1 MPTSARRLAS
11 AFPSSGNSVPSTEI
25 VPDWMVS
32 SRLIARQSV
41 DLPEPEGPRTTTTSP
56 ERIVMLIFCK
66 TCRSPKYLSTSD
78 STTTGAPTWPAT
90 GEAAA
95 LAESSMG
102 LRLDD
107 LGGECRDLVLRFG
120 YVLGCRA
127 AALSDYLLPIP
138 QLRRKTSSGCSTS
151 RSSCVGPG
159 LKASG
164 PQVIGSTATEVLRYG
179 PPVKIWVQRMCSS
192 PQT

>member
-78 STTTGAPTWPAT
+78 STTNGAPTWPAT

-120 YVLGCRA
+120 YVFGCRA
-127 AALSDYLLPIP
+127 AVFIRLSAAD
-138 QLRRKTSSGCSTS
+138 S
-151 RSSCVGPG
+151 PG
-159 LKASG
+159 EAQNFNGLQQQQIVVRGARIEG
-164 PQVIGSTATEVLRYG
+164 
-179 PPVKIWVQRMCSS
+179 IWS
-192 PQT
+192 